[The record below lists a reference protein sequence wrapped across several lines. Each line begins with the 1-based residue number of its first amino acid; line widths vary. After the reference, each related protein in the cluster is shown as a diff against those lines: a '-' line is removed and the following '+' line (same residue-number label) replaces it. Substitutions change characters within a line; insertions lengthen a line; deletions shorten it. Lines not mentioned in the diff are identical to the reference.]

1 MIARANGTS
10 RMRFSRIV
18 DRHGRP
24 FRFGYDATEPKKRR
38 RPATGLLRSE
48 DAELPAAK
56 RRDLVSGMRDIQR
69 NYALAAWAIRK
80 HPDFVSTFTPPQ
92 KNAPSRSPFIPPPS
106 SFIPSP
112 APSPPKENPSV

>member
-38 RPATGLLRSE
+38 RAATGLLRSE

-69 NYALAAWAIRK
+69 NYALAARAIRK
-80 HPDFVSTFTPPQ
+80 HPDFVSTSPPQ
-92 KNAPSRSPFIPPPS
+92 
-106 SFIPSP
+106 
-112 APSPPKENPSV
+112 